1 MTRLPGFSW
10 PRISTGLE
18 ILPPTL
24 MVALGH
30 PWLGAAVLGAVLASS
45 ALQSW
50 MWVRSEQERHRA
62 LLSFAQDSTSMGGD
76 PTTVITALQRRAGDA
91 GDDGVP
97 PELRLP
103 GEESRDLAGPWLHRP
118 PRV

>member
-1 MTRLPGFSW
+1 
-10 PRISTGLE
+10 LE

-45 ALQSW
+45 ALQSR

-62 LLSFAQDSTSMGGD
+62 LLSYAQDATSMGGD
-76 PTTVITALQRRAGDA
+76 PTAVIAALQRRAGDA
-91 GDDGVP
+91 EDDGGV
-97 PELRLP
+97 PELPPR
-103 GEESRDLAGPWLHRP
+103 GEESRGPAGPWLHRP